1 MADAVERALGEE
13 RVVLCE
19 AGTGTGKTLAYLIP
33 ALLSG
38 KKVVVSTATRA
49 LQEQIFFKDLPLAQ
63 RLLDRPIEVTLMK
76 GLGNY
81 LCRRRWEEL
90 QRSEDAARPGMASAI
105 RTVRSWV
112 EETETGDLGELAA
125 LREDDPTRLAVA
137 SSSETRLGQ
146 ACQYFE
152 SCFVTRMR
160 REAESARLVVV
171 NHHLFFADLAL
182 RGPHPG
188 RVLPDYDAVIF
199 DEAHQLEDIA
209 TEFFALRVSEAR
221 VARALDDAE
230 RALRL
235 GGSLDALF
243 SGRESAAIGGA
254 RRAVK
259 GLFAALARDVPRGD
273 GRVTLERDVWS
284 GPAHGAWLE
293 LDSALEAVEL
303 AARAARERGPGNPTA
318 ASRRPGAPSLGDAL
332 DATERRMSDLREQLG
347 AIVDGGSGRVT
358 WLELGARGGILGSS
372 LVDLS
377 WLLRQRVFETV
388 PAVVLTSATLATRAP
403 RSDAAKSRSDAEPRR
418 DARGDAEPRRDARGD
433 AEPRRDARG
442 DAEPRSDAEPSSDAR
457 SDAPPAGGKG
467 AFDYVR
473 SRLGLSGDAV
483 RVDELIVESP
493 FDFGEQALLYTPRD
507 LPPPASA
514 DFLERAS
521 ARVAELVGIVG
532 GGCFVLTTS
541 LRSMRGFHQHLRR
554 LLPKHRLL
562 LQGEAPKATLLGA
575 FRAAGDAVL
584 VATMS
589 FWEGVDVPGRALR
602 LVVLEKVPFAV
613 PSDPIVRARAAVL
626 EAEGKN
632 AFMEFHVPAA
642 AIALKQGFGRL
653 IRTRED
659 VGVVALLDERVHKK
673 GYGKLLLETLPPAAR
688 SVELSGVERFWA
700 RHVAPSDSPLAS
712 PAPLAVE
719 RDDAQRELGL

>member
-1 MADAVERALGEE
+1 MADAVERALAEE

-19 AGTGTGKTLAYLIP
+19 AGTGTGKTLAYLVP

-63 RLLDRPIEVTLMK
+63 RILDAPVEVTLMK

-90 QRSEDAARPGMASAI
+90 QRSEDATRPGMAGAI
-105 RTVRSWV
+105 RTVKAWV

-146 ACQYFE
+146 SCQYFD

-160 REAESARLVVV
+160 READAARLVVV

-188 RVLPDYDAVIF
+188 HVLPDYDAVIF

-209 TEFFALRVSEAR
+209 TEFFGLRVSEPR
-221 VARALDDAE
+221 LARALDDAE

-235 GGSLDALF
+235 SGSLDALF
-243 SGRESAAIGGA
+243 SGRASGALDGA

-259 GLFAALARDVPRGD
+259 GLFAALARAVPRGD

-284 GPAHGAWLE
+284 GPAQGAWHE
-293 LDSALEAVEL
+293 LDAALESVEV
-303 AARAARERGPGNPTA
+303 AARSARERA
-318 ASRRPGAPSLGDAL
+318 ASASASLRRPGAPSLAEAL

-358 WLELGARGGILGSS
+358 WLELGARGGVLGSS

-403 RSDAAKSRSDAEPRR
+403 RGDDASPAEP
-418 DARGDAEPRRDARGD
+418 
-433 AEPRRDARG
+433 
-442 DAEPRSDAEPSSDAR
+442 
-457 SDAPPAGGKG
+457 GKG
-467 AFDYVR
+467 IFDYVR
-473 SRLGLSGDAV
+473 SRLGLAGDAV
-483 RVDELIVESP
+483 RVDELVVDSP

-507 LPPPASA
+507 LPPPAAS
-514 DFLERAS
+514 DFIDRAA
-521 ARVAELVGIVG
+521 ARVADLVGIVG

-541 LRSMRGFHQHLRR
+541 LRSMRAFHQHLRR

-613 PSDPIVRARAAVL
+613 PSDPIVRARADVL

-632 AFMEFHVPAA
+632 PFMDFHVPAA

-653 IRTRED
+653 IRTRQD

-688 SVELSGVERFWA
+688 SVELADVERFWA
-700 RHVAPSDSPLAS
+700 RHARP
-712 PAPLAVE
+712 AVE
-719 RDDAQRELGL
+719 RAVEERAVEERTASLFGADA